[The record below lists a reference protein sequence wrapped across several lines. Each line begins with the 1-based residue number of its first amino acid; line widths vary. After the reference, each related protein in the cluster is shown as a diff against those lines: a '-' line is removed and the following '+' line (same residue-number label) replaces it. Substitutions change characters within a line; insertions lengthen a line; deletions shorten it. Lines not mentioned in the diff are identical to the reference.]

1 MRSPTNLSP
10 FKWHLIFW

>member
-1 MRSPTNLSP
+1 MRSLTNLSP